1 VESFQSPAI
10 GRRLIGHQDS
20 YELLNSRFEE
30 SEEKMKMF
38 AYVKLTLFLI
48 AWLALLLT
56 NGRFALAQKESGS
69 QQKWDSAVAQ
79 AKSEGKV
86 VVMGPPGDRVREA
99 ITQGFSKAFPDIT
112 IEFSG
117 GRGGELA
124 TRIKSERDAGIY
136 SVDIVISGTSTANA
150 YFKPMKALDPIE
162 PALMLP
168 EVADA
173 KNWRDNKLEF
183 SDRSTRFNLVFTT
196 QNNVPLIFNPTQ
208 VKAQEVD
215 ELYKLLDPKWKG
227 KIAVQDPI
235 PSGTG
240 NGVFR
245 WVWHVLGPEKTK
257 DFYRKI
263 RAQAAA
269 VDRDQRRQIEWI
281 AQGKYPLHFGPGT
294 VMYQL
299 EKRGLKFGVLPEFKD
314 YGAYVT
320 PGFGS
325 AMLINRAAHPNASK
339 VFLNWLL
346 TKDGQIAFC
355 TGMGYVSRRVD
366 VPTDQVPS
374 YWVPKPG
381 VKYWPGYYEEDATM
395 SEEQVKFLKTL
406 FGR

>member
-1 VESFQSPAI
+1 MKPI
-10 GRRLIGHQDS
+10 G
-20 YELLNSRFEE
+20 
-30 SEEKMKMF
+30 
-38 AYVKLTLFLI
+38 AYVRSILVIVFFT
-48 AWLALLLT
+48 LLLT
-56 NGRFALAQKESGS
+56 ESGS
-69 QQKWDSAVAQ
+69 ALVQRESGWQQKWDGAIAQ
-79 AKSEGKV
+79 AKGEGKV
-86 VVMGPPGDRVREA
+86 VVLGPPGDKVRDA

-112 IEFSG
+112 VEFSG
-117 GRGGELA
+117 ARGGELA

-136 SVDIVISGTSTANA
+136 SVDVVISGTSTANA

-168 EVADA
+168 EVIDP

-196 QNNVPLIFNPTQ
+196 QNNVPLIYNPAQ
-208 VKAQEVD
+208 VKGQEVD
-215 ELYKLLDPKWKG
+215 ELFKLLDPKWKG

-245 WVWHVLGPEKTK
+245 WVWHILGPEKAK
-257 DFYRKI
+257 DFYRKM

-281 AQGKYPLHFGPGT
+281 AQGKYPLHLGPGT

-299 EKRGLKFGVLPEFKD
+299 EQRGLKFGVMAEFKD

-325 AMLINRAAHPNASK
+325 AMLINRAPHPNASK
-339 VFLNWLL
+339 VFINWLL
-346 TKDGQIAFC
+346 RKDGQTAFC
-355 TGMGYVSRRVD
+355 KGMGYVSRRVD
-366 VPTDQVPS
+366 VPTDHVPP

-381 VKYWPGYYEEDATM
+381 IQYWPGYYEEDATM
-395 SEEQVKFLKTL
+395 SDEQEKFLKTL

>member
-1 VESFQSPAI
+1 
-10 GRRLIGHQDS
+10 
-20 YELLNSRFEE
+20 
-30 SEEKMKMF
+30 MKPIR
-38 AYVKLTLFLI
+38 AYVKSVLFPALLTLFL
-48 AWLALLLT
+48 T
-56 NGRFALAQKESGS
+56 NGQFALAQSESGW
-69 QQKWDSAVAQ
+69 QQKWDTAVAQ

-86 VVMGPPGDRVREA
+86 VVLGPPGDRVRDA
-99 ITQGFSKAFPDIT
+99 ITQGFAKAFPDIS

-117 GRGGELA
+117 ARGGELA

-150 YFKPMKALDPIE
+150 YFKPMQALDPIE

-168 EVADA
+168 EVVDP
-173 KNWRDNKLEF
+173 KNWRDNRLEF
-183 SDRSTRFNLVFTT
+183 SDRSSHLNLVFTT
-196 QNNVPLIFNPTQ
+196 QNNVPLIFNPAQ

-227 KIAVQDPI
+227 KIAVQDPV

-245 WVWHVLGPEKTK
+245 WVWHVLGPEKAK
-257 DFYRKI
+257 DFYRRM

-299 EKRGLKFGVLPEFKD
+299 EKRGLKFGVVPDFKD
-314 YGAYVT
+314 YGAYLT

-325 AMLINRAAHPNASK
+325 AMLINRAPHPNASK

-346 TKDGQIAFC
+346 RKDGQTAFC
-355 TGMGYVSRRVD
+355 KGMGYVSRRVD
-366 VPTDQVPS
+366 VSTDHVPS

-381 VKYWPGYYEEDATM
+381 VKYWAGYYEEDATM
-395 SEEQVKFLKTL
+395 SDEQVKFLKTL

>member
-1 VESFQSPAI
+1 MKAICAHVTSIFFPA
-10 GRRLIGHQDS
+10 
-20 YELLNSRFEE
+20 LL
-30 SEEKMKMF
+30 
-38 AYVKLTLFLI
+38 ALFLI
-48 AWLALLLT
+48 
-56 NGRFALAQKESGS
+56 NGQLALAQSESGW
-69 QQKWDSAVAQ
+69 QQKWNTTVAQ

-99 ITQGFSKAFPDIT
+99 LTQGFSKAFPEIT
-112 IEFSG
+112 VEFSG
-117 GRGGELA
+117 ARGGELA

-162 PALMLP
+162 PALILP
-168 EVADA
+168 EVADP
-173 KNWRDNKLEF
+173 KKWRDNKLEF

-196 QNNVPLIFNPTQ
+196 QNNVPLIYNPAQ

-215 ELYKLLDPKWKG
+215 ELFKLLDPKWKG

-245 WVWHVLGPEKTK
+245 WLWHVLGPEKAK

-281 AQGKYPLHFGPGT
+281 AQGKYPLHLGPGT

-299 EKRGLKFGVLPEFKD
+299 EQRGLKFSVMPEFKD
-314 YGAYVT
+314 QGAYVT

-325 AMLINRAAHPNASK
+325 AMLINRAPNANASK

-346 TKDGQIAFC
+346 TKDGQTAFC
-355 TGMGYVSRRVD
+355 TGMGYVSRRMD
-366 VPTDQVPS
+366 VPTDHVPS
-374 YWVPKPG
+374 YWIPKPDI
-381 VKYWPGYYEEDATM
+381 KYWAGYYEEDATM
-395 SEEQVKFLKTL
+395 SDEQIKFLKTL

>member
-1 VESFQSPAI
+1 MKANFAHFAAV
-10 GRRLIGHQDS
+10 LCTT
-20 YELLNSRFEE
+20 LL
-30 SEEKMKMF
+30 
-38 AYVKLTLFLI
+38 ALFLI
-48 AWLALLLT
+48 
-56 NGRFALAQKESGS
+56 NGQPALAQSKAGS
-69 QQKWDSAVAQ
+69 QQKWDTAVAQ
-79 AKSEGKV
+79 AKKEGKV
-86 VVMGPPGDRVREA
+86 VVLGPPGDMVREA

-112 IEFSG
+112 VEYAG
-117 GRGGELA
+117 ARGGELA

-136 SVDIVISGTSTANA
+136 SVDIVISGTSTANS

-162 PALMLP
+162 PALILP
-168 EVADA
+168 EVLDP

-183 SDRSTRFNLVFTT
+183 SDRSTRLNLVFTT
-196 QNNVPLIFNPTQ
+196 QNNVPLIYNPAQ

-215 ELYKLLDPKWKG
+215 ELFKLLDPKWKG

-281 AQGKYPLHFGPGT
+281 AQGKYPLHLGPGT
-294 VMYQL
+294 VMQQL
-299 EKRGLKFGVLPEFKD
+299 EKRGLKFGVVPEFKD
-314 YGAYVT
+314 YGAYLT

-325 AMLINRAAHPNASK
+325 AMLINRAPHANASK

-346 TKDGQIAFC
+346 TKDGQTAFC
-355 TGMGYVSRRVD
+355 KGMGYVSRRVD
-366 VPTDQVPS
+366 VSTDHVPS

-395 SEEQVKFLKTL
+395 SDEQEKFLKTL